1 MLIVALRMLY
11 LESKIFNS
19 SHTLIVLAFTII
31 VVHKTN
37 RHQHALN
44 NAEFFILQ
52 IRDGL
57 SGDIILNEASRFSP
71 GTIIG
76 VSNSV
81 ILFLSS
87 NTNVKLEDW
96 SIFWSGVYKICMFT
110 AVNRKTTC
118 SISEQSRQLLVT

>member
-31 VVHKTN
+31 VLYKTN

-96 SIFWSGVYKICMFT
+96 SIFWSGVYKNCMFT